1 MVIIYLPIFSLM
13 PQLQRLPS
21 LFQNSEIFLNNF
33 AFSFR
38 RNFLLPG
45 RCNYYFKENFFSSSS
60 PSFILPSVDHYV
72 IKVLPASTSVLLC
85 SYHPT
90 TPPFQ
95 KTFKLKQ
102 ELFLQHKLC
111 LVNDQVSAP
120 FSGLWCN
127 LNEYIFFSFSFL
139 IRKFSPVYNSLGR
152 KLFLFYFFPF

>member
-1 MVIIYLPIFSLM
+1 M

-33 AFSFR
+33 AFSFC
-38 RNFLLPG
+38 RNFLLLG

-60 PSFILPSVDHYV
+60 PSFILPSVDRYV

-95 KTFKLKQ
+95 KTYKLKQ

-120 FSGLWCN
+120 FWGLWRN
-127 LNEYIFFSFSFL
+127 LNEYIFFSFF
-139 IRKFSPVYNSLGR
+139 
-152 KLFLFYFFPF
+152 KLEILVQYIILWVESCFFFIFFLFKWELRVM